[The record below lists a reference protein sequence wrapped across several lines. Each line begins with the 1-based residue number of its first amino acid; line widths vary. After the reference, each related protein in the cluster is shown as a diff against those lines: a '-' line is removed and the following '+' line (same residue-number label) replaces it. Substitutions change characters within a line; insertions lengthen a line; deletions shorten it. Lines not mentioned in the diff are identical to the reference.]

1 MADVEGYIRFA
12 DLLHRD
18 PLEVRDNMCNM
29 RDGGG
34 LVPSFDHGSFLPPFF
49 LHGLG
54 ERRRSFQ
61 VFGRSMGG
69 SDFTLR
75 RSSQ

>member
-18 PLEVRDNMCNM
+18 PLEIRDNMGNM
-29 RDGGG
+29 RDGSW

-61 VFGRSMGG
+61 VFGGRMRRP
-69 SDFTLR
+69 DFTLR
-75 RSSQ
+75 RSC